1 MSSLCETNRVFV
13 MAAYPDDEVLDCGG
27 SIACYAD
34 VGDQMKLSITPEG
47 ASSFHQQRDRIQVS
61 ENLSG
66 LAQAVQISGS
76 ICGVVD
82 VGLLDLPANRLGSLN
97 YVNRIEERI
106 DRHQPQVAYVHH
118 AGDVNVD
125 QRRLH
130 EAVIT
135 FCRITLGHPLSLLLG
150 IEMAISNEWK
160 PQVFPLNWFMDISD
174 YLACK
179 LEALVV
185 YTSDVFPWLPAR
197 CLQKAEA
204 FRLLW
209 QLV

>member
-1 MSSLCETNRVFV
+1 MSSLRVQNRLFV
-13 MAAYPDDEVLDCGG
+13 IPAYPDDEVFDCGG
-27 SIACYAD
+27 SIACHAD
-34 VGDQMKLSITPEG
+34 VGDQRKVSIIPEG
-47 ASSFHQQRDRIQVS
+47 VISFHQQRDRIQVS
-61 ENLSG
+61 ENLFG
-66 LAQAVQISGS
+66 WAQVVQTSGS

-82 VGLLDLPANRLGSLN
+82 VGLLELPVTRLDALDC
-97 YVNRIEERI
+97 VNRIEERI

-118 AGDVNVD
+118 AGDVKVD

-135 FCRITLGHPLSLLLG
+135 FCRITLGQPLSLVLG

-160 PQVFPLNWFMDISD
+160 PLVFPLNWFVDISD
-174 YLACK
+174 NLACK
-179 LEALVV
+179 LEDLVT

-197 CLQKAEA
+197 CLQKEEA
-204 FRLLW
+204 FCLLW